1 MATVKLRA
9 PLKDLAGGNRE
20 VAIDGASVGEI
31 LRELERQHP
40 KIEGWVLDEH
50 GRVRR
55 HVNVFVD
62 GERVREDAAVAS
74 DATVH
79 VLPSI
84 SGGIEMTELLVG
96 TKKGLFVLR
105 GRRRRGEA
113 VRGGRARLPRQRR
126 GVRDPRPSD
135 SGATSRP

>member
-1 MATVKLRA
+1 VATVKLRA

-20 VAIDGASVGEI
+20 VAIEGASVGEV
-31 LRELERQHP
+31 LRELERRHP

-74 DATVH
+74 DAIVH

-84 SGGIEMTELLVG
+84 SGGC
-96 TKKGLFVLR
+96 R
-105 GRRRRGEA
+105 
-113 VRGGRARLPRQRR
+113 
-126 GVRDPRPSD
+126 
-135 SGATSRP
+135 

>member
-1 MATVKLRA
+1 VATVKLRA

-20 VAIDGASVGEI
+20 VAIEGASVGEV

-62 GERVREDAAVAS
+62 GERVREDAPVAPS
-74 DATVH
+74 ATLH

-84 SGGIEMTELLVG
+84 SGG
-96 TKKGLFVLR
+96 
-105 GRRRRGEA
+105 
-113 VRGGRARLPRQRR
+113 
-126 GVRDPRPSD
+126 S
-135 SGATSRP
+135 

>member
-1 MATVKLRA
+1 MAIVKLRA
-9 PLKDLAGGNRE
+9 PLKDLVGGNRE
-20 VAIDGASVGEI
+20 VAIEGASVGEI

-79 VLPSI
+79 ILPSI
-84 SGGIEMTELLVG
+84 SGGE
-96 TKKGLFVLR
+96 R
-105 GRRRRGEA
+105 
-113 VRGGRARLPRQRR
+113 
-126 GVRDPRPSD
+126 
-135 SGATSRP
+135 

>member
-9 PLKDLAGGNRE
+9 PLKDLAGGKRE
-20 VAIDGASVGEI
+20 VTIEGASVGEV

-62 GERVREDAAVAS
+62 GERVREDAAIAS

-84 SGGIEMTELLVG
+84 SGGE
-96 TKKGLFVLR
+96 R
-105 GRRRRGEA
+105 
-113 VRGGRARLPRQRR
+113 
-126 GVRDPRPSD
+126 
-135 SGATSRP
+135 